1 METLWKLLENVRCMG
16 EVWKAQSQIQLGAI
30 EAAAS
35 GAFKT

>member
-16 EVWKAQSQIQLGAI
+16 EVWKAQSQIELGAI